1 MTRREAYDA
10 IVARMHKPENRA
22 RYDELCMSID
32 KKNDDALIEMHM
44 KHIRDY
50 LAKLDQQYDD
60 FVAIS
65 CDAALRGVFDL
76 LNKNGW
82 CQ

>member
-22 RYDELCMSID
+22 RYDALCMCSD

-44 KHIRDY
+44 KHVREF
-50 LAKLDQQYDD
+50 LTTLEQQYDD
-60 FVAIS
+60 LTALS
-65 CDAALRGVFDL
+65 CDSSLRKLSEL
-76 LNKNGW
+76 LDNNGW
-82 CQ
+82 N